1 MNKQRNKKVVKKRK
15 IKKKA
20 IFGSIGLILI
30 IFLVIFSLYQ
40 IKITNIYIIG
50 NDILSDQK
58 IMKIAK
64 IDNYPK
70 SLENPSI
77 TIKKRLEKNDYI
89 KKVKVEKKGLLNEVY
104 ITIEENKPLFYY
116 QIKDKVILSNGKQVD
131 DKFDIPIVSNEI
143 DKDIYDKF
151 LKCMQGV
158 DEDVFVKIS
167 EIKYDPN
174 EIDKERF
181 YLTMNDGNY
190 VYLTLYKF
198 DAINNYIDIVKTF
211 NGAKGTLY
219 LDSGEYF
226 ELFDNNSDK
235 SSDNK
240 EST

>member
-20 IFGSIGLILI
+20 IFGSIGLVLI

-89 KKVKVEKKGLLNEVY
+89 KKAKVEKKGLLNEVY

-116 QIKDKVILSNGKQVD
+116 KIKDKVILSNGKQVD

-151 LKCMQGV
+151 LKCMLNI
-158 DEDVFVKIS
+158 DEDIFVKIS

-226 ELFDNNSDK
+226 ELFDNNGDK